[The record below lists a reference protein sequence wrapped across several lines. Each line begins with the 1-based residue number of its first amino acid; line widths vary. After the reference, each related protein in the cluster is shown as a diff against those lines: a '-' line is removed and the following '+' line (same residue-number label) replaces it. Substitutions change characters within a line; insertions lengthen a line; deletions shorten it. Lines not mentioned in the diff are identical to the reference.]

1 MSCIINPI
9 AKLPLSNTTLANIK
23 LFQEDFNI
31 YIKYHCIPPMRTH
44 SLKRNANVS
53 LLSVFKLVIHC
64 ITTFLHLVFLMCSPF
79 DQGAAVA
86 VIVWQLDL
94 LI

>member
-1 MSCIINPI
+1 
-9 AKLPLSNTTLANIK
+9 
-23 LFQEDFNI
+23 
-31 YIKYHCIPPMRTH
+31 MRTH

-64 ITTFLHLVFLMCSPF
+64 ITTFLHLFFLMCSPF

-94 LI
+94 LLPMQSVPITTDSVSSNLDQIEVYNIM